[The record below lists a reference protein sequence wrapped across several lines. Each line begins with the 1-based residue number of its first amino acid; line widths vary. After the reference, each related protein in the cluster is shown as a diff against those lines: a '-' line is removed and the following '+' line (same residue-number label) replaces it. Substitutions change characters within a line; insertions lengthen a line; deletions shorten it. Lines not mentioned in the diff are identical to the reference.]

1 MRRELIIKQISDSSL
16 PVSRKA
22 QREQVR
28 ENAKTASKQ
37 RAQAAAADT
46 LNAPTKRKRND
57 LDESDPKL
65 QEFLEV
71 MQPASKSKTWS
82 APEPEEPPTKVQ
94 AIELPE
100 AESDGEYE
108 AVPKKSR
115 KHSLPPPPP
124 PISKEVVPVPLPDVE
139 EPQEQSAI
147 EPPAPNAT
155 DDDWLRSRTN
165 RLLDLMD
172 PEDIPNAQGN
182 PVSTPPDANP
192 EAMVID
198 SELPPPTKKETEM
211 EVDEPAE
218 VEDKPDPTMEAIKAT
233 GRLFVRNLPYT
244 ATEDDLRQHFAAHGA
259 LEEVCFQNL
268 LTFPPA
274 FVMNIQIG
282 TAYATSM

>member
-1 MRRELIIKQISDSSL
+1 MRRELIIQQISDSSL

-94 AIELPE
+94 AIESPE

-115 KHSLPPPPP
+115 KHSPPPPPP
-124 PISKEVVPVPLPDVE
+124 PISEQVVAIPLPIVD
-139 EPQEQSAI
+139 EPQEQPAI
-147 EPPAPNAT
+147 EPAAPNAT

-165 RLLDLMD
+165 RLLDLME
-172 PEDIPNAQGN
+172 PEEIPTVQGN
-182 PVSTPPDANP
+182 PVNTAPDINP
-192 EAMVID
+192 EPMLVDAEQPASVEADI
-198 SELPPPTKKETEM
+198 EM
-211 EVDEPAE
+211 DVDEPAE
-218 VEDKPDPTMEAIKAT
+218 VEDMPDPTMEAIKAT

-244 ATEDDLRQHFAAHGA
+244 ATEDDLRKHFAAHGA

-268 LTFPPA
+268 LIFPPA